1 MEKEISLKYLLE
13 TLRSAFKV
21 IFMVTI
27 TTFVLS
33 LIYAVQATKLYTAQV
48 VLFPGENLN
57 SDLQQEFKG
66 GFQSLLGSSSNSS
79 ETDKAMAVI
88 ESREFAGSFIEQED
102 LKPIFFPS
110 HYAELAETEISDW
123 KAFKVYSS
131 ILNVDQNL
139 KTSVITLSITWSDP
153 KLAAQWANRIV
164 KSLNEVMS
172 KRSLIESNNNIDFL
186 SNQSRAQNKELK
198 QAVVFLMQQ
207 ESRKKMLANK
217 SQDYSFMVLDP
228 AVVPEDK
235 TSPQRLLIVIGFTFL
250 ALLFSTLGVLIRDYI
265 LRQLKD

>member
-57 SDLQQEFKG
+57 SDLQQE
-66 GFQSLLGSSSNSS
+66 
-79 ETDKAMAVI
+79 
-88 ESREFAGSFIEQED
+88 
-102 LKPIFFPS
+102 
-110 HYAELAETEISDW
+110 
-123 KAFKVYSS
+123 
-131 ILNVDQNL
+131 
-139 KTSVITLSITWSDP
+139 
-153 KLAAQWANRIV
+153 
-164 KSLNEVMS
+164 
-172 KRSLIESNNNIDFL
+172 
-186 SNQSRAQNKELK
+186 
-198 QAVVFLMQQ
+198 
-207 ESRKKMLANK
+207 SRKKMLANK
-217 SQDYSFMVLDP
+217 SQDYSFIVLDP
-228 AVVPEDK
+228 AVIPEDK